1 VLIMLLRYLTALC
14 LLLPVHAR
22 ANLDVHPMRIH
33 VDAGKAAG
41 VRVHSQSALPQ
52 YVRATVKRVLHPG
65 TAREQ
70 EIDEAAGEAAAVAVM
85 PSRFALAAGGSRLVR
100 VIALDPVA
108 QETAL
113 RVYFEAVPPL
123 EDTDVAEAP
132 GAASATVGVSLV
144 WGVLVNVLPPQGRA
158 ALEVQGN
165 TLRNGGSLRLGV
177 LKVEHCVA
185 SSCEAHPVERSV
197 YPGDALP
204 LPFQPRADARVNV
217 YYRLS
222 RDGYREHQQTLRPS
236 SDTAAAP
243 VDESPELIEDAA

>member
-1 VLIMLLRYLTALC
+1 MLLRCLTALC

-70 EIDEAAGEAAAVAVM
+70 EVDEAAGEAAAVAVM

-113 RVYFEAVPPL
+113 RVYFEAVPPI
-123 EDTDVAEAP
+123 EDTDVTEAP

-165 TLRNGGSLRLGV
+165 TLRNRGSLRLGV

-185 SSCEAHPVERSV
+185 SSCETHPVERSV

-222 RDGYREHQQTLRPS
+222 GDGYREHQQTLRLS

>member
-1 VLIMLLRYLTALC
+1 MLLRCLTALC
-14 LLLPVHAR
+14 LLLPVQAY

-33 VDAGKAAG
+33 VEAGKAAG

-52 YVRATVKRVLHPG
+52 YIRATVKRVLHPG
-65 TAREQ
+65 TAREH
-70 EIDEAAGEAAAVAVM
+70 EVDEPLGEAAAVAVM

-123 EDTDVAEAP
+123 EETDVAKAP
-132 GAASATVGVSLV
+132 GAATSTVGVSLV

-177 LKVEHCVA
+177 LRVEHCVA
-185 SSCEAHPVERSV
+185 RDCQVHPVERSV
-197 YPGDALP
+197 YPGDRVV

-222 RDGYREHQQTLRPS
+222 RDGYREHQLSLRAEPADS
-236 SDTAAAP
+236 VAP
-243 VDESPELIEDAA
+243 VTDSPDLNEDAA

>member
-1 VLIMLLRYLTALC
+1 MPLRYLTVLC
-14 LLLPVHAR
+14 LLLPLQAR
-22 ANLDVHPMRIH
+22 ANLDVHPMRVH
-33 VDAGKAAG
+33 VEAGKAAG

-52 YVRATVKRVLHPG
+52 YIRVKLKRVLHPG

-113 RVYFEAVPPL
+113 RVYFEAVPPVV
-123 EDTDVAEAP
+123 EGDADAAP

-144 WGVLVNVLPPQGRA
+144 WGVLVNVLPAQGRA
-158 ALEVQGN
+158 MLQVRGD
-165 TLRNGGSLRLGV
+165 TLHNLGSLRLGV
-177 LKVEHCVA
+177 LRVEHCVA
-185 SSCEAHPVERSV
+185 TECQVHPVERSV
-197 YPGDALP
+197 YPGDRVA

-222 RDGYREHQQTLRPS
+222 RDGYREHQQSLRPES
-236 SDTAAAP
+236 AESVAP
-243 VDESPELIEDAA
+243 VTDSPDLHEEAA